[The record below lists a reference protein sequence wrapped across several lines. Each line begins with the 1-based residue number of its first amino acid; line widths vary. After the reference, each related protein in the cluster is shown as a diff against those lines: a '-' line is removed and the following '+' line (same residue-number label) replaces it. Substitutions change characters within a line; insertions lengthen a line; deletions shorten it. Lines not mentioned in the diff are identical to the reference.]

1 MEEGG
6 QRKSVDTAAFI
17 MRNTYMFIMFLPVY
31 NSDVIDKQTDSVT
44 SGDARDKAVIIL
56 VPVRLGGERTNTD
69 YLEFVK
75 VRSAFVFKTVVL
87 LNIKTQRSLHLSS
100 MSKS

>member
-1 MEEGG
+1 MTN
-6 QRKSVDTAAFI
+6 QRRDGIRVNVYTAAFI
-17 MRNTYMFIMFLPVY
+17 MFNTYAFIVFLQVY

-44 SGDARDKAVIIL
+44 AGDARDKAVIIL

-75 VRSAFVFKTVVL
+75 VRGAQF
-87 LNIKTQRSLHLSS
+87 SLFLCSRQ
-100 MSKS
+100 

>member
-1 MEEGG
+1 MFN
-6 QRKSVDTAAFI
+6 TYAFI
-17 MRNTYMFIMFLPVY
+17 VFLQVY

-44 SGDARDKAVIIL
+44 AGDARDKAVIIL

-75 VRSAFVFKTVVL
+75 VRGAQF
-87 LNIKTQRSLHLSS
+87 SLFLCSRQ
-100 MSKS
+100 